1 MRAYIARCRVYVD
14 FDLYFS
20 IHIHINAH
28 THSLCIYIYIFTV
41 CTRMSLHCWPSHGM
55 NGMYM
60 SHLCG
65 CIRLCTHTCALV
77 YVCIYIYY
85 PSAWTIEASFMQSLL
100 RKHSAIACHCHSP
113 PLRRPSIRMGRH
125 QSEYC
130 QCIRVLK
137 LPYIYKH
144 INSNVHV
151 YRESS

>member
-1 MRAYIARCRVYVD
+1 MHT
-14 FDLYFS
+14 
-20 IHIHINAH
+20 HIH
-28 THSLCIYIYIFTV
+28 SVYIYIFTV

-65 CIRLCTHTCALV
+65 FNNIQHSMGCTCQHLCGCIRLCTHTCALV
-77 YVCIYIYY
+77 YVCIYIYIYY

-137 LPYIYKH
+137 LPYAH
-144 INSNVHV
+144 Q
-151 YRESS
+151 

>member
-1 MRAYIARCRVYVD
+1 MYIY
-14 FDLYFS
+14 
-20 IHIHINAH
+20 IHIHCLYAYVVTLLAKPRYEWHVHVTFMRIQQ
-28 THSLCIYIYIFTV
+28 HSTF
-41 CTRMSLHCWPSHGM
+41 
-55 NGMYM
+55 NGVYM
-60 SHLCG
+60 STFM
-65 CIRLCTHTCALV
+65 RMYKVMYT
-77 YVCIYIYY
+77 YVCACVRMYIYIYY

-137 LPYIYKH
+137 LPYIYIYKH